1 MPFAASFG
9 TVGSALR
16 VSAVRLA
23 EQLRGRGTLDGQ
35 VAAAGGEERQVVAL
49 GEAEPDDPGQVDRV
63 VAGVERL
70 LHGALQVRDG
80 RVEDGE
86 AAGGERI
93 AGAAEGRARER
104 GRGAGG
110 AVREA
115 PALLGED
122 GHGE

>member
-1 MPFAASFG
+1 MPSVASFG
-9 TVGSALR
+9 TDGAALR

-23 EQLRGRGTLDGQ
+23 EQLRGRGTLDAQ
-35 VAAAGGEERQVVAL
+35 VAAAVVEERQRVDL

-80 RVEDGE
+80 RVEDGQ
-86 AAGGERI
+86 AAGGARI

-104 GRGAGG
+104 
-110 AVREA
+110 
-115 PALLGED
+115 
-122 GHGE
+122 